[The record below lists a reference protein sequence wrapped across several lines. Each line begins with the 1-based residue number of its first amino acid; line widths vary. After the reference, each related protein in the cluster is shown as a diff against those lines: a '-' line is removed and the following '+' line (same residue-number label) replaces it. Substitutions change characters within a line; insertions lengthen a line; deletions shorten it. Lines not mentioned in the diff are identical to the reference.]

1 MESMS
6 KTSENKKT
14 GKTSFGAVVSTFIL
28 CFALWILLSWSLNA
42 KELIVGAAVSLLV
55 ACVTAGMFIHE
66 RAFYLFNP
74 VRLFKLLFYVV
85 IVLPSEIVKANMDLA
100 KRVFKRDIPSNP
112 GFIRIPVKKGMSEYG
127 LANLCNAITLTPGTI
142 SVDVAKSDDEDY
154 IYIHW
159 IDVQTM
165 DREKAGDMIKG
176 RLEKWIGRIWQ

>member
-1 MESMS
+1 MESLS
-6 KTSENKKT
+6 KNKKT
-14 GKTSFGAVVSTFIL
+14 GKKTSLGAVISTFIL
-28 CFALWILLSWSLNA
+28 CYALWIVLSWSLNA

-55 ACVTAGMFIHE
+55 ACVTANMFIHE

-85 IVLPSEIVKANMDLA
+85 IVLPGEIVKANMDLA

-112 GFIRIPVKKGMSEYG
+112 GFIRVPVKKGLSEYG

-142 SVDVAKSDDEDY
+142 SVDAAKCGDEDY

-159 IDVQTM
+159 IDVQTT
-165 DREKAGDMIKG
+165 DREEAGEMIKG